1 MADGSQ
7 GFGDLFALLGA
18 NNPITAISR
27 NVETFRTGV
36 DTFLASVQTF
46 NRTMETLDEVAR
58 RINGLLDEVEGPV
71 KALMPAMTKAT
82 AAAQSFVE
90 QLSVPME
97 KVAPGLERLGQTLMS
112 PAFDVLPTTLDDFL
126 EVLGDLAKRLRPLG
140 QMAEAAGGMF
150 GLKGLSAFRLP
161 TAVPA
166 PKAAAPTRPAAPEPP
181 PARRPPPKKAAPAAK
196 RSPET
201 TKKATATRKSASAPK
216 R

>member
-7 GFGDLFALLGA
+7 GFGDLLGLLGA

-46 NRTMETLDEVAR
+46 NRTMETLDQVAR

-82 AAAQSFVE
+82 ATAQAFVD
-90 QLSVPME
+90 QLSAPME
-97 KVAPGLERLGQTLMS
+97 KVAPGLERLGQALMS
-112 PAFDVLPTTLDDFL
+112 PAFDILPTTLDDFL

-140 QMAEAAGGMF
+140 QLAEAAGGMF
-150 GLKGLSAFRLP
+150 GLKALSSFRLP
-161 TAVPA
+161 TAA
-166 PKAAAPTRPAAPEPP
+166 PTTAAPASAARAARPPAAPAKKAPGT
-181 PARRPPPKKAAPAAK
+181 AKKTAASKKAAP
-196 RSPET
+196 
-201 TKKATATRKSASAPK
+201 PK